1 MRTLIAVLA
10 VFTALL
16 TGVYIGAY
24 PETPVVGGL
33 KELIAPDKVSI
44 PTDQV
49 QSLIENDFYRKVPEA
64 ELTDSSINGMVEEL
78 NDPYSHYFNP
88 EENKAFAQAI
98 SGRYTGVGMGINQVD
113 RGLQVSLTYPDS
125 PAEKAGIKPGDV
137 ITEVNGKSIAG
148 EAADVAV
155 AKIKGPEGTKV
166 KLTYATPL
174 EEDGEKL
181 GPEREVELTR
191 KAIEIPVAEGKLYR
205 RDGNKIGVVRL
216 ATFTETAGNAVAREI
231 DKLEKRGADSYVLDL
246 RGNGGGRFDQ
256 AVEVSSLFLAD
267 GMVVASD
274 GRTRKRRQF
283 DAIKGAIRTTEPL
296 VVLVDKGSASAS
308 EITAGA
314 LKYRDRALI
323 VGTRTFGKGVFQ
335 EVTELEN
342 GGALSLTVGR
352 YVLPGNHYITR
363 RGLAPD
369 LEVEDNTRTGADE
382 ALNASFEA
390 LAEFDD
396 APKPATSDSTGSGK

>member
-1 MRTLIAVLA
+1 MRILIAVLA
-10 VFTALL
+10 VFTALVA
-16 TGVYIGAY
+16 GIYIGAY

-33 KELIAPDKVSI
+33 KEIIAPDKATI

-49 QSLIENDFYRKVPEA
+49 QELIEDDFIRPIPE
-64 ELTDSSINGMVEEL
+64 EKLTDGSIDGMVKKL

-88 EENKAFAQAI
+88 EENKEFEQAI
-98 SGRYTGVGMGINQVD
+98 TGRYSGVGMAVNQD
-113 RGLQVSLTYPDS
+113 KRGLVISLTYPGS
-125 PAEKAGIKPGDV
+125 PANEAGIKPGDV
-137 ITEVNGKSIAG
+137 ITKVNGKSIKG
-148 EAADVAV
+148 ESADIAV

-166 KLTYATPL
+166 KLTYATPVKKGGDEL
-174 EEDGEKL
+174 GEEKTV
-181 GPEREVELTR
+181 EVTR
-191 KAIEIPVAEGKLYR
+191 KAIEIPVAEGKLFR
-205 RDGNKIGVVRL
+205 RDGNKVGVVRL
-216 ATFTETAGNAVAREI
+216 ATFTETSGGAVAKEI
-231 DKLEKRGADSYVLDL
+231 DKLEKQGADSYVLDL
-246 RGNGGGRFDQ
+246 RGNGGGRLDQ

-267 GMVVASD
+267 GMVVATD
-274 GRTRKRRQF
+274 GRSRKRRQY

-323 VGTRTFGKGVFQ
+323 VGSRTFGKGVFQ
-335 EVTELEN
+335 EVTELKN

-369 LEVEDNTRTGADE
+369 LDIQDNTRTGADE
-382 ALNASFEA
+382 ALDASFEA
-390 LAEFDD
+390 LAQFEKTEPVD
-396 APKPATSDSTGSGK
+396 KPAQSDK